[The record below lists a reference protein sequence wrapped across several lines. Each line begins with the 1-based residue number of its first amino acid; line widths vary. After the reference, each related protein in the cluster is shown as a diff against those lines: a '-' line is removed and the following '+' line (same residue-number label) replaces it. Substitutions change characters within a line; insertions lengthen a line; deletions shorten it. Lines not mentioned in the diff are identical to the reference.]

1 MICDNVENLGMLTDQ
16 LSVLRF
22 EGREYTRAYGV
33 LSPFMVYFTNSVFY
47 DIIDK
52 VFFVTS

>member
-1 MICDNVENLGMLTDQ
+1 MICDNVENLRMLTDQ

-22 EGREYTRAYGV
+22 NGREYTRGIISFYGV
-33 LSPFMVYFTNSVFY
+33 FY
-47 DIIDK
+47 KFDLLQNNDIIDK